1 MKVSVLL
8 EPEAAPDLK
17 HEEMIAH
24 WQRLHDIQGVDE
36 IVYQEIPVEAG
47 AEEMGEACG
56 DADAAFGVWVSG
68 DLLNEAFFK
77 SHPRLKYIAV
87 LAHGWGAFDAA
98 LTRRYG
104 VTVTN
109 TVYGSHTIAEY
120 AFALLMETCHH
131 ISFEAERIAETDWSN
146 PANAYAYS
154 RARTPQI
161 ELYGKTIGIVGLGA
175 IGFEM
180 AKMAQGFGMHV
191 VGYSRHVKHD
201 AAYQF
206 IEQAG
211 LEEVLRASD
220 VISLHLPGTHET
232 ENLINAETIAMMKDG
247 VILINTARGSLVD
260 EEALADAL
268 KTGKVRAAGLDV
280 LKEEPPVHGS
290 PLLEAPHAV
299 VTGHIAWLM
308 KEARLRAIDLAVDN
322 FRNYL
327 EGKECSRIN

>member
-17 HEEMIAH
+17 HEEMIAQ

-131 ISFEAERIAETDWSN
+131 ISFEAERIAKTDWSN
-146 PANAYAYS
+146 PASAYAYS

-161 ELYGKTIGIVGLGA
+161 
-175 IGFEM
+175 
-180 AKMAQGFGMHV
+180 
-191 VGYSRHVKHD
+191 
-201 AAYQF
+201 
-206 IEQAG
+206 
-211 LEEVLRASD
+211 
-220 VISLHLPGTHET
+220 
-232 ENLINAETIAMMKDG
+232 
-247 VILINTARGSLVD
+247 
-260 EEALADAL
+260 
-268 KTGKVRAAGLDV
+268 
-280 LKEEPPVHGS
+280 
-290 PLLEAPHAV
+290 
-299 VTGHIAWLM
+299 
-308 KEARLRAIDLAVDN
+308 
-322 FRNYL
+322 
-327 EGKECSRIN
+327 